1 MAVGFVFFSD
11 RFHFQQLVLDLA
23 VVFGFGDRFWFRCRF
38 RHMHETGTER
48 RRVGGT
54 EGRRDGGRGESLKVL
69 HSRQFGSSAPPD
81 RHPETFKHHYNEAVP
96 SRKGASTRPPHLHV
110 NNPRTEPPP
119 LPPPLRLADRS
130 ISTARSLLVV
140 LHLKNALFLHRA
152 QSGGRYSHHHL
163 RIRGWG
169 KRENV
174 GWRQVCVGRR
184 IPGTIRGGN

>member
-1 MAVGFVFFSD
+1 
-11 RFHFQQLVLDLA
+11 
-23 VVFGFGDRFWFRCRF
+23 
-38 RHMHETGTER
+38 MHETGTER

-184 IPGTIRGGN
+184 IPGTIRGGKLGTVLYLSLHGSQVHFLPWQSHIFLVEICMNDSRSRGVG